1 MTRATRL
8 SKRRDIAVRTVD
20 APCKSRDPCNDVRYI
35 IKLRGPGRGNT
46 DFFFR
51 DQVSKMAR
59 FGVERGGGGGRFSAD
74 REISG
79 IFTELWKLDEN
90 RLTPGK
96 HYRINLQRG

>member
-1 MTRATRL
+1 M
-8 SKRRDIAVRTVD
+8 
-20 APCKSRDPCNDVRYI
+20 PYI

-51 DQVSKMAR
+51 VRDRASKMAR
-59 FGVERGGGGGRFSAD
+59 FGVELGGGGGRFSAD
-74 REISG
+74 RELSG

-96 HYRINLQRG
+96 HYRINLQRGQPSAHNH